1 MSRCSLELAANVVVV
16 ADGGPLEA
24 EYALFDGGEIELQ
37 ATGPGTNREAA
48 YRTTARLAR
57 TRLSDLGITTT
68 LAAQAAE
75 ALRPICRSY
84 ARGHAVRCIVD
95 RLGAAEFFEG
105 QLYDP
110 GTGLYRGAW
119 LDLPALTSDLAID
132 GAPALVQALHLAALL
147 AERGDD
153 EPVALLTAEL
163 TALRRPGE
171 RTFRRISFESADA
184 LVPALRALGPGSPRP
199 RTSSGPSRQQVVERL
214 RARAERAPASRGLL
228 PSLEAALSTANQPQ
242 QGPLADPE
250 LWAIELRLTQGETRG
265 VLEEIDAIERRHG
278 RLPGTAYLRAR
289 AELWLR
295 PEQPLE
301 LAERVSALSTS
312 LPAFHELEL
321 LAAQAWAAAGFVR
334 RAKAFARDLM
344 DNGAAP
350 DPLRLQARMVLED
363 LEGKTSGPPES
374 AGMGSRGNPFNVA
387 LDIPRPPRAPTGLGE
402 LPPDVTT
409 SSRSTRPDPL
419 AATSAYRS
427 TRPDPLPETSTYRS
441 ARPDPLGETNALRSA
456 RPEAPSMSR
465 ANRPTEKAPPELS
478 LTPPP
483 SPRVQA
489 AQAAQAHHHPVP
501 EVEKIEALSLPA
513 GLQGMPP
520 PMLDEAP
527 RIPTAARLAFTFL
540 SRELGRDLH
549 ARYGT
554 EAQTDL
560 EGLELAQRHL
570 RERLPDGRVRTREE
584 ERELMRSG
592 GFLSEMLAR
601 RLGAFWVD
609 LGSNDSS
616 RWAMLVPAGP
626 PAEGVGPEPTR
637 VWPFARVLRFIAM
650 GHKERD
656 LVSYYLELEAR
667 ARRP

>member
-1 MSRCSLELAANVVVV
+1 VSRCSLELAANVVVV

-57 TRLSDLGITTT
+57 MRLSDLGITTT

-119 LDLPALTSDLAID
+119 LDLPALTSDLALE

-171 RTFRRISFESADA
+171 RTFRRVSFESADA

-228 PSLEAALSTANQPQ
+228 PSLEAALSITNQPQ

-265 VLEEIDAIERRHG
+265 VLDEIDAIERRHG

-344 DNGAAP
+344 DNGAAS

-363 LEGKTSGPPES
+363 LDGKTSGPPE
-374 AGMGSRGNPFNVA
+374 AVDLGSRDAPLSASLN
-387 LDIPRPPRAPTGLGE
+387 IPRAPRAPTGLGE
-402 LPPDVTT
+402 LPAERTA
-409 SSRSTRPDPL
+409 R
-419 AATSAYRS
+419 
-427 TRPDPLPETSTYRS
+427 PETTTTAS
-441 ARPDPLGETNALRSA
+441 RSA
-456 RPEAPSMSR
+456 RPEPVAATSAHRSARPEPPPPSMNR
-465 ANRPTEKAPPELS
+465 ANRPTEKAPPGPS

-489 AQAAQAHHHPVP
+489 GHAGQPAQAHHLLP

-520 PMLDEAP
+520 PALDEPP
-527 RIPTAARLAFTFL
+527 RIPPAARLAFTFL
-540 SRELGRDLH
+540 SRELGRDIRS
-549 ARYGT
+549 RYG
-554 EAQTDL
+554 ADVQTDL
-560 EGLELAQRHL
+560 EGLELAQRYL

-584 ERELMRSG
+584 ERELMRNG
-592 GFLSEMLAR
+592 AFLSEMLAR

-609 LGSNDSS
+609 LESNESS
-616 RWAMLVPAGP
+616 RWAMLVPAGT
-626 PAEGVGPEPTR
+626 PAEGAGPEPTR
-637 VWPFARVLRFIAM
+637 VWPFARVARFIAM